1 MAKNEEIVVR
11 INGDTTGLQKA
22 LKGGQ
27 KSLDD
32 FGKNTGSGFASGI
45 ADGLGKAGFA
55 LTSFTGAVRP
65 CCNCRWWSGSTIE

>member
-22 LKGGQ
+22 LKSGQ

-32 FGKNTGSGFASGI
+32 FGKSTGSDFVSGI

-55 LTSFTGAVRP
+55 LTSFTGAVRDRG
-65 CCNCRWWSGSTIE
+65 NCRRWSGSTIE